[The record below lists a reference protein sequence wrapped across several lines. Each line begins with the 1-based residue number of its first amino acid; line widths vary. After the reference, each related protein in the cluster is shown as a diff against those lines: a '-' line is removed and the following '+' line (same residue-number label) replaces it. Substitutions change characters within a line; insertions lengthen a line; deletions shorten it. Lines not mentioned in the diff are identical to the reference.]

1 MALQNGIS
9 WLQSLAGFPAPPQ
22 PESQAES
29 QPPAPA
35 PPTARALSSPWL
47 ATHVENVVRE
57 TQQSAFRGT
66 YELVRVVSARD
77 ATPAGRG
84 GEVRVSDGRH
94 SCRVFVPRAA
104 CVAAG
109 TVPETALSA
118 LLGRVVALHGARV
131 VTDRSKGVRRG
142 GGAAGGAG
150 AWGIALTT
158 TRLASV
164 AGGDGGDAPFAEA
177 PPPDVDE
184 DGGLRALVCQKTG
197 SDALR
202 AANQLLDARQ
212 PGFSDAS
219 VDADGDPVEDLMSCS
234 EERLAE
240 LVAIIGAPAV
250 APVED
255 SAEIVLPD
263 ETQTQAPT
271 ARAPVEDSAEIVLA
285 DETQTQAPPPPPSPG
300 LDVDMRDTAAALA
313 FAEDDASQQHTLD
326 GDAAAAYV
334 APVEPDAQVETALSQ
349 QTLDADASQAYQLA
363 LSQQTLDADA
373 SQAYVA
379 YEPPLRAALAV
390 ARPPASPPPPRAPPR
405 VRLPSARLMNSL
417 PALRP
422 PRSPTSSAA
431 AARSRT
437 GKPPALAAAPAPAKW
452 WCDACTF
459 LNEPKDATCDVCDS
473 PMPEAEAA
481 RLRDAAAP
489 PPVMPLLAADPRLQQ
504 IPEPDAAAPKRKPRD
519 ALAQFLRRNA
529 PPKKKRRAR
538 FFAA

>member
-1 MALQNGIS
+1 MALQNGIN

-109 TVPETALSA
+109 AVPETALSA

-177 PPPDVDE
+177 PPPDVDD
-184 DGGLRALVCQKTG
+184 DGGLRALICQKTG

-271 ARAPVEDSAEIVLA
+271 ARAHVEDSAEIVLA

-313 FAEDDASQQHTLD
+313 SAEDDASQQHTLD

-349 QTLDADASQAYQLA
+349 QTIDADASQAYQLA

-489 PPVMPLLAADPRLQQ
+489 PPVLPLLAADPRLQQ
-504 IPEPDAAAPKRKPRD
+504 IPEPEAAAPKRKPRD

>member
-1 MALQNGIS
+1 MALQNGIN

-109 TVPETALSA
+109 AVPETALSA

-131 VTDRSKGVRRG
+131 VTDRSKGVRRA

-164 AGGDGGDAPFAEA
+164 AGGEGGDAPFAEA
-177 PPPDVDE
+177 PPPDVDD
-184 DGGLRALVCQKTG
+184 DGGLRALICQKTG

-240 LVAIIGAPAV
+240 LVAIIGAPA
-250 APVED
+250 A
-255 SAEIVLPD
+255 A
-263 ETQTQAPT
+263 A
-271 ARAPVEDSAEIVLA
+271 VEDSAEIVLA

-390 ARPPASPPPPRAPPR
+390 ARPPASPPPPRTRGTRRPR
-405 VRLPSARLMNSL
+405 PGTAC
-417 PALRP
+417 P
-422 PRSPTSSAA
+422 
-431 AARSRT
+431 AARRR
-437 GKPPALAAAPAPAKW
+437 GPPASRPRAP
-452 WCDACTF
+452 CGGSGSRC
-459 LNEPKDATCDVCDS
+459 
-473 PMPEAEAA
+473 
-481 RLRDAAAP
+481 
-489 PPVMPLLAADPRLQQ
+489 
-504 IPEPDAAAPKRKPRD
+504 
-519 ALAQFLRRNA
+519 
-529 PPKKKRRAR
+529 RRAR
-538 FFAA
+538 TGPARS